1 MFVNVKTAVAFIND
15 HDPICAE
22 IATDTMILVHFE
34 EVDRNGNV
42 TLASEILEVEDGLV
56 DHEKV
61 RAMLG
66 Y

>member
-1 MFVNVKTAVAFIND
+1 MLVNVNTAVSFIND

-22 IATDTMILVHFE
+22 IATDTMLLVHFE
-34 EVDRNGNV
+34 EVDRDGNV
-42 TLASEILEVEDGLV
+42 CVVSEILEIEDGCV